1 MERFNSTPGS
11 RAGLPYIPLRYIG
24 LCGAIRYCFRAV
36 WTEIKCGLVYS
47 GQQLGM
53 ILGRNCFC
61 DGYYSSLEKCDL
73 SNVYLCKSKQF
84 LGEVRSERGCPFLGQ
99 VKIG

>member
-1 MERFNSTPGS
+1 MDCYFRRLTPLWNGIGTLLLYPGQG
-11 RAGLPYIPLRYIG
+11 AGLPYIRYIG

-36 WTEIKCGLVYS
+36 WTEIKCG
-47 GQQLGM
+47 QELGM

-73 SNVYLCKSKQF
+73 FKRLF
-84 LGEVRSERGCPFLGQ
+84 MQ
-99 VKIG
+99 VQAVSG